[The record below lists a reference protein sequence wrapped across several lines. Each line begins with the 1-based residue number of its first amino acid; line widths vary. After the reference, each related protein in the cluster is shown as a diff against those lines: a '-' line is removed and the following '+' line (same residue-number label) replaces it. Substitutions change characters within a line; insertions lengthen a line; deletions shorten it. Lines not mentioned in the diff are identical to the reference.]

1 MHSSLKSE
9 QQQLSRPLVI
19 MRDEIMRQ
27 RIIMQQLADIQPS

>member
-9 QQQLSRPLVI
+9 QQLSRPLVI